1 MLPSMQIKL
10 FNTTVLPIL
19 TYGCEVWGLGKASPL
34 DVLHLS
40 FLKSL
45 LKVKTTTPNC
55 FVYGELGVFPLSI
68 ERQVRII
75 KFWLKIISVGMVGD
89 NFTGI
94 VYRELFNL
102 SLLQPNFVTWCTKI
116 RDLLNM
122 TGFGNVWLDQYVQ
135 DEREFVYIFRQR
147 VTDMYL
153 QEWSANISLT
163 SKNRIFPN
171 IKTRFCFEPYLDMN
185 NSCLRV
191 AVSRIRLSS
200 HMFLIE
206 RGRWGKKRIDIEM
219 RKCTVCNVLEDEFHV
234 LIECPKY
241 KNQRRNCLPDN
252 LKVKPSMFSFI
263 NYIKSED
270 MVVQKQLALLCYR
283 IQKEYR
289 KNI

>member
-1 MLPSMQIKL
+1 
-10 FNTTVLPIL
+10 
-19 TYGCEVWGLGKASPL
+19 
-34 DVLHLS
+34 
-40 FLKSL
+40 
-45 LKVKTTTPNC
+45 
-55 FVYGELGVFPLSI
+55 
-68 ERQVRII
+68 
-75 KFWLKIISVGMVGD
+75 
-89 NFTGI
+89 
-94 VYRELFNL
+94 
-102 SLLQPNFVTWCTKI
+102 
-116 RDLLNM
+116 M

-252 LKVKPSMFSFI
+252 LKVKPSMFAFI